1 METPVCVLERGKK
14 RSHRPPGRQS
24 LRKDD
29 VKVLRRIIYY
39 HSSAAEWRNEGKE
52 DIYLF
57 IYYYYYEDD
66 KGKRWSIEVIVECPA
81 ISRNRVQSV
90 VALRDERRIRRAAAA
105 AAARLF
111 SFKK

>member
-1 METPVCVLERGKK
+1 MKE
-14 RSHRPPGRQS
+14 
-24 LRKDD
+24 
-29 VKVLRRIIYY
+29 RRIF
-39 HSSAAEWRNEGKE
+39 
-52 DIYLF
+52 IYLF

-81 ISRNRVQSV
+81 ISRNQVQSV

-105 AAARLF
+105 ARLF